1 MNDATHTAP
10 LPPVE
15 WNRTQSAYPRDLCLH
30 QRFQQQVELRSDE
43 VAVICE
49 DDLLTYAQLN
59 EQADQLATALRS
71 MGVGPEVSVGI
82 CVERSVAMIVGL
94 LAILKAGGAYV
105 PLSLDDP
112 RERLAFLLTDI
123 GIEVLLTRRR
133 YHPMFPS
140 STTRFVYLDELSVPN
155 TQSEARSGYLPTAES
170 LACVIPTSGST
181 GKPKGV
187 CITHRN
193 IMRLVA
199 SHNVVS
205 ISPDDVF
212 LQFAPL
218 SFDAS
223 HFEIWGSLLNGA
235 QLVVSP
241 PQHISLDELGH
252 LIEHQKITVLWLTAG
267 IFHQM
272 IESQVERLQGVRQ
285 LVAGGDVLSVPHV
298 QKALQDL
305 PGCALFN
312 GYGPTENTTFT
323 ALARLTREIDLSRG
337 VPIGRPI
344 AQTQVYLLN
353 SQLQLVPIG
362 APGELYTGGDG
373 VARGYFKQPEL
384 TNEYFLPNPF
394 HGDGSARM
402 YRTGDMAR
410 YLADGTL
417 EFLGRRDLQVKIR
430 GFRVELGEVEIA
442 LLHHPAVQQALVQ
455 VRTYPQGDK
464 RLLAYVTTRQTAIP
478 SRKDLRQYL
487 ETQLPHYMVPSAILL
502 LDAFPLT
509 SNGKIDR
516 SALPEPSAES
526 GEDFVKP
533 RSMVEIQIAQMFS
546 DLLGIFPISARDD
559 FFDLG
564 GHSLSATRLI
574 GRLQK
579 RFGVSIPLST
589 FFLEPTVEKVAQQL
603 YKCSEL
609 LPAYSLVGMQPKG
622 NRPPLI
628 LVHPASGSILT
639 YRSIVSYIKPDQP
652 VYAFEESFLSSQWKP
667 RTRVEDIAEDYV
679 SMLRAFQPDGPYY
692 LAGWSFGGLVAFEMA
707 RRLRQQ
713 GQKVAMLAMIDTYA
727 PGPEHSPETEDD
739 ASIII
744 KAVMGFF
751 FSWQNHPQG
760 YFPPLLPVEAIRQMR
775 KEEQY

>member
-30 QRFQQQVELRSDE
+30 QQFQQQVELRSDE

-49 DDLLTYAQLN
+49 DNSLTYAQLN

-305 PGCALFN
+305 PGSAHSSMD
-312 GYGPTENTTFT
+312 T
-323 ALARLTREIDLSRG
+323 A
-337 VPIGRPI
+337 
-344 AQTQVYLLN
+344 Q
-353 SQLQLVPIG
+353 
-362 APGELYTGGDG
+362 
-373 VARGYFKQPEL
+373 
-384 TNEYFLPNPF
+384 
-394 HGDGSARM
+394 
-402 YRTGDMAR
+402 
-410 YLADGTL
+410 
-417 EFLGRRDLQVKIR
+417 
-430 GFRVELGEVEIA
+430 
-442 LLHHPAVQQALVQ
+442 
-455 VRTYPQGDK
+455 
-464 RLLAYVTTRQTAIP
+464 
-478 SRKDLRQYL
+478 
-487 ETQLPHYMVPSAILL
+487 
-502 LDAFPLT
+502 
-509 SNGKIDR
+509 
-516 SALPEPSAES
+516 
-526 GEDFVKP
+526 
-533 RSMVEIQIAQMFS
+533 
-546 DLLGIFPISARDD
+546 
-559 FFDLG
+559 
-564 GHSLSATRLI
+564 
-574 GRLQK
+574 
-579 RFGVSIPLST
+579 
-589 FFLEPTVEKVAQQL
+589 
-603 YKCSEL
+603 
-609 LPAYSLVGMQPKG
+609 
-622 NRPPLI
+622 
-628 LVHPASGSILT
+628 
-639 YRSIVSYIKPDQP
+639 
-652 VYAFEESFLSSQWKP
+652 P
-667 RTRVEDIAEDYV
+667 RTRP
-679 SMLRAFQPDGPYY
+679 SLRSRA
-692 LAGWSFGGLVAFEMA
+692 
-707 RRLRQQ
+707 
-713 GQKVAMLAMIDTYA
+713 
-727 PGPEHSPETEDD
+727 SPEKLT
-739 ASIII
+739 
-744 KAVMGFF
+744 
-751 FSWQNHPQG
+751 
-760 YFPPLLPVEAIRQMR
+760 
-775 KEEQY
+775 